1 MEFNPLVKGS
11 LYKAYPNLKVILNG
25 IEEEYARYILL
36 MYDSD
41 SPVAKQYSDLAKRKE
56 QSAALAGFSL
66 SDEKELYQ
74 LYSFVKV
81 LEAGPLVDTEP
92 NKKLLDALTSFLMY
106 KNDRLWTMIVTNE
119 QAFYEFQSKVM
130 TEVTDSKDKDAL
142 GAIKIKR
149 ELLVAMDDVNERLE
163 TYYRKF
169 SGGDKDLEETIKKKR
184 ITAESVAVR

>member
-1 MEFNPLVKGS
+1 MVKGS